1 MRILS
6 VDLGTTNLKAS
17 VVKVGDSKLEV
28 LESITERIPP
38 EIPEPGA
45 YEHNPKVVENLFAKV
60 VKHLS
65 VWRPEAVSLSTYL
78 FGVVFVDEAGS
89 PLTNIIT
96 WMDERPLEALG
107 ELRTYAGELYRRTGC
122 PLIHI
127 YALPK
132 ILWLKKARREVFAR
146 VKGVWDA
153 KSYLMHRVIGEAFT
167 DLSTAS
173 GTFQLLNIHTL
184 RWDYLTLELAGIDE
198 KALPKLLEGDS
209 VIYLG
214 DGARRLCLEAGT
226 PFILG
231 LYDGGTMIYG
241 ATRLARGERIAVVNL
256 GTSAMLRSVVN
267 VPVVDFRADLARF
280 QTYYLLKGL
289 WLSGGAVNNAGSAV
303 EWVLRLL
310 GYDESVFGRVLDDA
324 GSVETDVIFVPLLL
338 PERLPFIDPSAR
350 GLIAN
355 LRQYTARL
363 EIVRAAIEGVTFLL
377 KVFDEAL
384 ADNGVRYDLAVAGGG
399 LSKSSTVMKVLAGV
413 LGKPV
418 VRTGIDLHTLGHVM
432 LTLEALGDRSTAKAI
447 AEAATF
453 ERFEPVGV
461 DRYRSKFSKFK
472 ELLDLI
478 GVKMG

>member
-17 VVKVGDSKLEV
+17 VVKVRDSNLEV

-38 EIPEPGA
+38 EISEPGA
-45 YEHNPKVVENLFAKV
+45 YEHNPKVVESLFAKV

-65 VWRPEAVSLSTYL
+65 AWKPEAVSLSTYL
-78 FGVVFVDEAGS
+78 FGAVFIDEAGN

-107 ELRTYAGELYRRTGC
+107 ELRIYAGELYKRTGC
-122 PLIHI
+122 PPIHI

-132 ILWLKKARREVFAR
+132 ILWLKKTRREVFAR

-153 KSYLMHRVIGEAFT
+153 KSYLMHRVVGEALT

-173 GTFQLLNIHTL
+173 GTFQMLNIHTL
-184 RWDYLTLELAGIDE
+184 KWDDLPLELAGIDE
-198 KALPKLLEGDS
+198 KALPRLLEGDS

-214 DGARRLCLEAGT
+214 DGARRLGLEAGT
-226 PFILG
+226 PLILG

-241 ATRLARGERIAVVNL
+241 ATRFARGVWIAVVNL

-267 VPVVDFRADLARF
+267 VPVVDSRADLARF
-280 QTYYLLKGL
+280 QTYYLMKGL

-310 GYDESVFGRVLDDA
+310 GYDEAVFGRVLDDA
-324 GSVETDVIFVPLLL
+324 GNVETDVIFVPLLL

-377 KVFDEAL
+377 KVFDETL
-384 ADNGVRYDLAVAGGG
+384 ADNGVHYDLAVAGGG
-399 LSKSSTVMKVLAGV
+399 LSKSSTVMKILAGV

-418 VRTGIDLHTLGHVM
+418 VRTGIDLQILGHV
-432 LTLEALGDRSTAKAI
+432 LLALEALGDRSTARAI
-447 AEAATF
+447 AESATF
-453 ERFEPVGV
+453 ERFEPDGV

-472 ELLDLI
+472 EFLASV
-478 GVKMG
+478 GVKVK